1 MEQIEFVREAGERWR
16 WAFSD
21 GNGARILSNQV
32 YDDAGEARRAAA
44 AAYPD
49 LPLPDAREQD
59 HEAPRRKPRSFPL
72 LLALALL
79 AGLALVVGWGAA
91 SRRDHPHG

>member
-1 MEQIEFVREAGERWR
+1 MERIEFLQETGDRWR

-21 GNGARILSNQV
+21 DDGARILSNQV

-49 LPLPDAREQD
+49 LPLPHTGEQ
-59 HEAPRRKPRSFPL
+59 EAAPARRKRRSFPL
-72 LLALALL
+72 LLALGLLALL
-79 AGLALVVGWGAA
+79 ALAVGWGAA
-91 SRRDHPHG
+91 GPREHPGG